1 MFFAHRFEFQV
12 ARLFVFSPL
21 SLRRP
26 LVNVRLFTTLT
37 GGEDGPPLPAP
48 GPPLDRLAEA
58 KERDFIFLL

>member
-37 GGEDGPPLPAP
+37 GERMDPPPPLP
-48 GPPLDRLAEA
+48 RLQPCCGQAS
-58 KERDFIFLL
+58 